1 MNNNHLIKIA
11 KDLGIKSV
19 IDELRAIQIK
29 ESSSNVPL
37 LIPLIG
43 EFSAGKTTLLNALM
57 DSGIMETGPLPT
69 TTTIYEIHFGCENP
83 HAEVFYA
90 DGRSDVV
97 NDFSELK
104 NEMLAEAAV
113 VNIFDSSTKVP
124 NSLVLVD
131 TPGLSSPDIKHKQ
144 VLVEFLPKADG
155 LLLVMDVNQQLTKSL
170 SNFIN
175 VAGIAK
181 RPIYLVLTYCD
192 TKSQAEVEQAKKYIV
207 ENAPITFKG
216 IACVSAKTGEVTE
229 LLNLFSFIQKEK
241 QAILKYSIDTAYEN
255 IADRMCQII
264 DKLLEERP
272 ENDNTDNIIDN
283 ENRLKRLRREIE
295 RLFDDIASETD
306 DIARKN
312 TREFEDTVFER
323 LEAVVAARSNNYDME
338 AKSTVASIVSL
349 MGNKFKDEIMRLI
362 SQSVRKAI
370 EKNNGSCDLSSLKG
384 INVSAVNI
392 DVSVS
397 NLDLNNMGHQYD
409 GYISAGIKVAAT
421 AAAAYFSASSAGAE
435 GMLDAAD
442 TATDVIFDGQDS
454 FRQLSNSIT
463 GNNNTDGLLEG
474 VIGMVTDSTLGKPQR
489 RRAIHNYI
497 DGELAPQYRSAISSE
512 VDRIKESVKSAILND
527 YSKSIAEMEGVIKY
541 MKQERANN
549 KEAFR
554 QRVKKLTDYKQE
566 LQLNK

>member
-1 MNNNHLIKIA
+1 MKTQLLLDIA
-11 KDLGIKSV
+11 SDLP
-19 IDELRAIQIK
+19 IDSLK
-29 ESSSNVPL
+29 EEIVKLQQKEQSFDVPL
-37 LIPLIG
+37 LLPLVG

-57 DSGIMETGPLPT
+57 DSGIMETGPRPT

-90 DGRSDVV
+90 DGRKDVV
-97 NDFSELK
+97 NDFSALK
-104 NEMLAEAAV
+104 NEMLAEATV

-124 NSLVLVD
+124 SSLVLVD

-144 VLVEFLPKADG
+144 VLIEFLPKADG

-181 RPIYLVLTYCD
+181 HPIYLVLTYCD
-192 TKSQAEVEQAKKYIV
+192 TKSQAEIEQAKKYIV
-207 ENAPITFKG
+207 EKAPMAFKG
-216 IACVSAKTGEVTE
+216 IACVSAKTGDVTE
-229 LLNLFSFIQKEK
+229 LLNLFSSIQNEK
-241 QAILKYSIDTAYEN
+241 QAILKNSIDTACEN
-255 IADRMCQII
+255 IANRICQII
-264 DKLLEERP
+264 DKLLEEKP
-272 ENDNTDNIIDN
+272 EYDNTDNIIDN
-283 ENRLKRLRREIE
+283 ENRLKRIRREIE
-295 RLFDDIASETD
+295 RLFDEITSEMD

-338 AKSTVASIVSL
+338 AKSTVASIVAL

-362 SQSVRKAI
+362 SQSVRNAI
-370 EKNNGSCDLSSLKG
+370 EKNNGSCDLTSLKG

-397 NLDLNNMGHQYD
+397 NLDLNYMGHQYD

-421 AAAAYFSASSAGAE
+421 AAAAYFGASSAGAE
-435 GMLDAAD
+435 GMLDAVD
-442 TATDVIFDGQDS
+442 TATDVIIDGQDS
-454 FRQLSNSIT
+454 FKQLSNSIT
-463 GNNNTDGLLEG
+463 GNNDTDGLLEG
-474 VIGMVTDSTLGKPQR
+474 VISMVTDSTLGKPQR

-527 YSKSIAEMEGVIKY
+527 YSKSIAEIEGVIKY

-549 KEAFR
+549 KEAYR

-566 LQLNK
+566 LQPNK

>member
-1 MNNNHLIKIA
+1 
-11 KDLGIKSV
+11 
-19 IDELRAIQIK
+19 
-29 ESSSNVPL
+29 
-37 LIPLIG
+37 
-43 EFSAGKTTLLNALM
+43 
-57 DSGIMETGPLPT
+57 METGPLPT

-241 QAILKYSIDTAYEN
+241 QAILKYSIDTACEN

>member
-29 ESSSNVPL
+29 ESSSNVSL

-43 EFSAGKTTLLNALM
+43 EFSAGKTTLLKALM

-241 QAILKYSIDTAYEN
+241 QAILKYSIDTACEN